1 MLGDCVHHLCPPAL
15 QPLLLEATGGLADL
29 CPAPLL
35 FAEGWDPPP
44 ASNQSMAN
52 EQGRLLRL
60 H

>member
-1 MLGDCVHHLCPPAL
+1 MHHLCPPAL